1 MTTLTTADRIG
12 MYVGGGLIV
21 LGVVVIGIVE
31 MALGAPH
38 PVSGEGQIQHEALVP
53 VFVRSSIILG
63 GLVVW
68 GLTAIYKTIAPT
80 PPEHTGESQSQVAD

>member
-1 MTTLTTADRIG
+1 MSNLTTADRIG

-38 PVSGEGQIQHEALVP
+38 PVSGEGQIQHEALIP
-53 VFVRSSIILG
+53 LFVRSSIVLG
-63 GLVVW
+63 GLVIW
-68 GLTAIYKTIAPT
+68 GLTAIYKTIGPA
-80 PPEHTGESQSQVAD
+80 PPEHTGESQGQAAD